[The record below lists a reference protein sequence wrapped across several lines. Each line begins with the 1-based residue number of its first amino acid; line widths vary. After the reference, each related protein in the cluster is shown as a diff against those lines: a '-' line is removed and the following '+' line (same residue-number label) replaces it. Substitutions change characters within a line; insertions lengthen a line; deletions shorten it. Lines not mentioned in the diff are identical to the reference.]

1 MLPRSPDAAE
11 WQAHAPVFAALGDET
26 RLSLVMRLGQGE
38 LCSISQLT
46 QGTGLT
52 RQAVTKHL
60 RVLQSAGLVRG
71 LRSGRESRFEF
82 DPQPME
88 EMRRYLDRVSREW
101 DRRLTRLRSLV
112 EDGGASL
119 EEKKSMAADEEILT
133 TVYRDFNARDIDS
146 ILKFMA
152 ADVDWPNGMTGGR
165 VHGQA
170 EVRDYWTNQW
180 LEVDPRVEPKGFRR
194 EADGR
199 VAVNV
204 HQVVRELDGRLLMD
218 RMVEHVYAIDGG
230 LIQSMEIRELASE

>member
-1 MLPRSPDAAE
+1 MLQSGLSGTTGD
-11 WQAHAPVFAALGDET
+11 WQAHAPVFAALGDAT
-26 RLSLVMRLGQGE
+26 RLSLVMKLGRGQPR
-38 LCSISQLT
+38 SISQLT
-46 QGTGLT
+46 EGSGLT

-60 RVLQSAGLVRG
+60 RVLESVGLVHA
-71 LRSGRESRFEF
+71 LRSGRESLFEF

-88 EMRRYLDRVSREW
+88 EMRRYLDHVSKDW
-101 DRRLTRLRSLV
+101 DQRLMRLKSLV
-112 EDGGASL
+112 EDGGL
-119 EEKKSMAADEEILT
+119 EEKGPMAADEEMLT

-165 VHGQA
+165 VHGHA
-170 EVRDYWTNQW
+170 AVREYWTNQW
-180 LEVDPRVEPKGFRR
+180 AVVDPKVEPEGFRK

-199 VAVNV
+199 VAVTV

-230 LIQSMEIRELASE
+230 LIQSMEIRELAAE